1 MTESHVD
8 PKIFAIGGK
17 EMSKS
22 HLTRTMV
29 VYVVIFLLGALLAP
43 VLSRLNLAAVL
54 AGNRTAQ
61 AHTDDSQAVPADV
74 LGPDAPD
81 LSVYA
86 CNPDFVGEFIKRV
99 HVHCTV
105 AAPGGVYWF
114 ATPTSDSKLAARVFS
129 LMLTA
134 AAAGKYVRVYY
145 DNAASGAS
153 YGCLVADCRPITY
166 IELVN

>member
-1 MTESHVD
+1 M
-8 PKIFAIGGK
+8 F
-17 EMSKS
+17 KS
-22 HLTRTMV
+22 HLTRTMAI
-29 VYVVIFLLGALLAP
+29 YVAIFLLGVLLVP
-43 VLSRLNLAAVL
+43 VISGLYPAAVQ
-54 AGNRTAQ
+54 AGNQVALAQ
-61 AHTDDSQAVPADV
+61 SDDPQAIPADM

-81 LSVYA
+81 LSLYT
-86 CNPDFVGEFIKRV
+86 CTPDFVGELINRV
-99 HVHCTV
+99 HVHCTI

-134 AAAGKYVRVYY
+134 AAAGKNVRVYY

-153 YGCLVADCRPITY
+153 FGCSVSDCRPISY

>member
-1 MTESHVD
+1 MAESHVD
-8 PKIFAIGGK
+8 PKSFAIGGK
-17 EMSKS
+17 EMFKS

-29 VYVVIFLLGALLAP
+29 VYVAIFLLGVLLAP

-54 AGNRTAQ
+54 AGNQTALAQSDDPQ
-61 AHTDDSQAVPADV
+61 AIPADV

-81 LSVYA
+81 LSYYS

-129 LMLTA
+129 VMLTA
-134 AAAGKYVRVYY
+134 AASGKFVRVYY

-153 YGCLVADCRPITY
+153 FGCSVSDCRPITY